1 MAFYNK
7 IKWVLGILVVFMLII
22 TTNLIDR
29 NNFLR
34 VRDSAVA
41 IYEDRLVAKDL
52 IFDLS
57 KSIQEK
63 EIAVAL
69 ADSAFFIERN
79 DQINIDIQQLI
90 ASFEKTGLTR
100 EEGNLFK
107 EFKENLQTLRKSE
120 AEYILRG
127 FSEKGDLINQF
138 TVLRENLDD
147 LSDIQMSE
155 GKRQMTISIKAMDT
169 VELFTQLEIY
179 MLIFLAVIIQIIIL
193 YKPKES

>member
-79 DQINIDIQQLI
+79 DQINIDIQDLI
-90 ASFEKTGLTR
+90 GSFEKTGLTR

-193 YKPKES
+193 YKPKVS

>member
-79 DQINIDIQQLI
+79 DQINIDIQDLI

-107 EFKENLQTLRKSE
+107 EFKESLQTFRKTE